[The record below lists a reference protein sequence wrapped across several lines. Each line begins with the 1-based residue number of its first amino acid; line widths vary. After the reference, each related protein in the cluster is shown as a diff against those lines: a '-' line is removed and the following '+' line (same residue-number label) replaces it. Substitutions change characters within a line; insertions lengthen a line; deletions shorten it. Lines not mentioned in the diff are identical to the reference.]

1 MLQPNGGISTMGER
15 RSSTDVLILSVL
27 EVNSFYTVADRGKDL
42 VWNGIKY
49 IAEHSDRQVVTENLD
64 TVAFFTVDACDVD
77 HGHIH
82 ADVADIR
89 CLLSVHQAIAV
100 PVAEMAVQAVCI
112 ADWYGGNQAVMLD
125 SPLARIAY
133 SVTGRHMAQLENGR
147 LQGRDVVDDLVRTG
161 IDAVESQSQPAHVH
175 LSFREMFDTC
185 RVVHVADDFM
195 LES

>member
-1 MLQPNGGISTMGER
+1 
-15 RSSTDVLILSVL
+15 
-27 EVNSFYTVADRGKDL
+27 
-42 VWNGIKY
+42 
-49 IAEHSDRQVVTENLD
+49 
-64 TVAFFTVDACDVD
+64 
-77 HGHIH
+77 
-82 ADVADIR
+82 
-89 CLLSVHQAIAV
+89 
-100 PVAEMAVQAVCI
+100 
-112 ADWYGGNQAVMLD
+112 MLD

-133 SVTGRHMAQLENGR
+133 SVTGRHMAQLEDGR